1 MQIRLLQDKYLIL
14 ILRRNRSSYG
24 MALIYKLDLKIEYTK
39 D

>member
-24 MALIYKLDLKIEYTK
+24 MDFIYKLDLKIEYTK